1 MASSGSVAAA
11 AARRPPDVCPR
22 RGTPGVS
29 AVLPR
34 RLPPSRGRHRCR
46 DGGTHLGVYL
56 DLELFG
62 RYLVASR
69 GPPASRGQPRRR
81 ACGPPPYAFGVY
93 GIDCAARRIPFVL

>member
-11 AARRPPDVCPR
+11 AAQRPPDVRPR

-29 AVLPR
+29 AAPLR

-81 ACGPPPYAFGVY
+81 ACGPPSCAFGVY
-93 GIDCAARRIPFVL
+93 GIVCAARRIPFVL

>member
-11 AARRPPDVCPR
+11 AAQRPPDVRPR

-29 AVLPR
+29 AVPLR

-62 RYLVASR
+62 RSLVASR

-81 ACGPPPYAFGVY
+81 ACGSPPCAFGVY
-93 GIDCAARRIPFVL
+93 GIVCAARRIPFVL